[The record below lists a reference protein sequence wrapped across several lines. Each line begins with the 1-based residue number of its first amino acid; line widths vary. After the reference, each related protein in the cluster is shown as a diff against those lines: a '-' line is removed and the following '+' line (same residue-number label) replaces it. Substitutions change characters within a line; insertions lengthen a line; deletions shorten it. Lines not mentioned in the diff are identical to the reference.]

1 MRFVALCF
9 VASFA
14 VFSMGCGRAL
24 KTNAADQNTSYLKG
38 LGSFASSPIL
48 DELYPCDI
56 FAKPWDRG
64 CEIDVSQLD
73 LSALEGID
81 ARNLPVFESRI
92 EFTRED
98 LENATHSCDGNI
110 CETIVEKPMYKMA
123 KVLDV
128 DVPIGLQMT
137 ARIKYEKAETE
148 EGAKLGRL
156 TVQGEYK
163 PINIARFVSVG
174 VAFGVKIDAEMSA
187 EKIFAFKQ
195 PDFFCEGN
203 IGVSLPYLDLLIRVN
218 ENGVEFNNKLKINS
232 SIGQMGVGHP
242 FSETVRL
249 GFDDL
254 GEIVRDAH
262 YKMSNDPKYNPDD
275 PAYMDN
281 LFDRV
286 DQLYGF
292 GA

>member
-1 MRFVALCF
+1 MRFLALCVVGL
-9 VASFA
+9 VAA
-14 VFSMGCGRAL
+14 FSVGCGSHS
-24 KTNAADQNTSYLKG
+24 ADQNTSEVKR

-56 FAKPWDRG
+56 FAEPWDRG
-64 CEIDVSQLD
+64 CEIDVSQID
-73 LSALEGID
+73 LSALEGVD
-81 ARNLPVFESRI
+81 TRALPVFESRI

-98 LENATHSCDGNI
+98 LENATHSCNGNS
-110 CETIVEKPMYKMA
+110 CEAIVEKPMYKMA

-148 EGAKLGRL
+148 EGATLGRL

-163 PINIARFVSVG
+163 PIHIAKFVTVG
-174 VAFGVKIDAEMSA
+174 VAFGVKVDTEMSA
-187 EKIFAFKQ
+187 EKIFAFKN

-203 IGVSLPYLDLLIRVN
+203 IGLSLPYLDLLIRVS
-218 ENGVEFNNKLKINS
+218 ENGVEFNNKLKVNS
-232 SIGQMGVGHP
+232 SFGQVGIDHP
-242 FSETVRL
+242 FSNTVKL

-262 YKMSNDPKYNPDD
+262 LKMSNDPKYNPDD
-275 PAYMDN
+275 PAYMDH